1 MITFKDKQYRCPVEV
16 TVEMISGKWKSLILW
31 HLHDGAMR
39 YKELERIVPGVSQ
52 KMLTQQLKEM
62 EEDKLLIRTVFPE
75 VPPRVEYELTE
86 LGHSVFPML
95 EMMHNWAINNLKIEP
110 AKEA

>member
-1 MITFKDKQYRCPVEV
+1 MD
-16 TVEMISGKWKSLILW
+16 MISGKWKSLILW
-31 HLHDGAMR
+31 HLHEQPMR

-62 EEDKLLIRTVFPE
+62 EDDGLLVRTVFPE

-95 EMMHNWAINNLKIEP
+95 EIMHNWAVDRLGCKQE
-110 AKEA
+110 

>member
-1 MITFKDKQYRCPVEV
+1 MIKYNGKEFRCPVEV
-16 TVEMISGKWKSLILW
+16 TMALISGKWKSLILW
-31 HLHDGAMR
+31 HLHEKPVR

-62 EEDKLLIRTVFPE
+62 EADGLLVRTVYPE

-86 LGHSVFPML
+86 LGHSVFPIL
-95 EMMHNWAINNLKIEP
+95 ETMHNWAVEKLTIESCDKP
-110 AKEA
+110 